1 MHHDQVDDAY
11 IDRCFAIRKARV
23 QWVSDW
29 QTSTTGLPGV
39 TGGILAFPSTIQF
52 VAYPAGTWVRAVED
66 VIELGTVH
74 DKASLEKN
82 LQTALFTEDGI
93 GVAKRGVESR
103 LYTVA
108 TPVSGEV
115 GARTVLP
122 RV

>member
-29 QTSTTGLPGV
+29 QTSATGLPGV
-39 TGGILAFPSTIQF
+39 AGGILAFPSTIQF

-74 DKASLEKN
+74 DTL
-82 LQTALFTEDGI
+82 GC
-93 GVAKRGVESR
+93 VSR
-103 LYTVA
+103 STSSSPRSA
-108 TPVSGEV
+108 GCGHTCGMRRRSG
-115 GARTVLP
+115 R
-122 RV
+122 